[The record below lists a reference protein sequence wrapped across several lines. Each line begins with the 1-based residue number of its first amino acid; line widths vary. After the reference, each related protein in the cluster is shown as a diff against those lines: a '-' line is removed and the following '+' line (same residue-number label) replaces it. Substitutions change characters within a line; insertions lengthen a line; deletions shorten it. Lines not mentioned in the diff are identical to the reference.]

1 MGPSQRMVMMPAAQ
15 CRLMVF
21 FPNRTIARTESEN
34 AAKLPGLA
42 TDLTPNS
49 QTYNLHRYRGG
60 LGCSEASTTRTAD
73 VTAMKTDTNTT
84 TSPDSRRLMRKRRSG
99 RGIERA
105 IASAT
110 AVIPITTPAASTI
123 TVIKME

>member
-1 MGPSQRMVMMPAAQ
+1 MGTSQRIVMMATAQ
-15 CRLMVF
+15 GRLMVF

-34 AAKLPGLA
+34 AAKLQGLA
-42 TDLTPNS
+42 ADLTQNS
-49 QTYNLHRYRGG
+49 QMYTLHRYRGG
-60 LGCSEASTTRTAD
+60 LGCSEPSSTRTAD
-73 VTAMKTDTNTT
+73 VPTMKTTPNPI

-110 AVIPITTPAASTI
+110 AVIPISTPAASMI
-123 TVIKME
+123 KAIKME